1 MKIPSTFKVGK
12 RHYKVV
18 RTPTLS
24 RQAYG
29 RIHFTP
35 GIVLVATHTGHGNP
49 RKDTGKNGT
58 NHTFWHEV
66 THAILHDMG
75 HKLNADEDFVDGFAQ
90 RLNQIIETAKFEE
103 K

>member
-18 RTPTLS
+18 RTPTLA

-29 RIHFTP
+29 CIHFTP
-35 GIVLVATHTGHGNP
+35 GIVLLATHDGRHP
-49 RKDTGKNGT
+49 RKDTGKNGI

-75 HKLNADEDFVDGFAQ
+75 HKLTYDEAFVDAVAQ

-103 K
+103 S